1 MKISKTLVFIAS
13 NPLSFIVPLFGSWV
27 SFSALATLSD
37 DPFIYGTWP
46 DIVEA
51 ASIQTA
57 LALIIEEIINDF
69 AYEVYWIA
77 IPAALLI
84 SCWGARGFEKG
95 MVKERQLWVPWY
107 HQQQNAIAQGNTLE
121 EPPTASENIRTNAY
135 FRKAQSVLLHLIRS
149 LMFFVV
155 HFSCWFSAF
164 ALLVIIM
171 QPSNGIVETAHY
183 LVRSFPDIAIPAA
196 IHALLSCYQGASG
209 NIKGTGTERQ
219 TWMKW
224 HDMWMQWYDRQQG
237 AKTHGYTLLEAP
249 PVPPLDAYN

>member
-13 NPLSFIVPLFGSWV
+13 NPLSLIVPLFGSWV

-37 DPFIYGTWP
+37 DPFIYGTLP

-57 LALIIEEIINDF
+57 LALIIGAIIDDF
-69 AYEVYWIA
+69 AYHVYWIA

-84 SCWGARGFEKG
+84 SFWGARSYAKG
-95 MVKERQLWVPWY
+95 IAKERQLWMPWY
-107 HQQQNAIAQGNTLE
+107 HQQQNAIAQGNILE
-121 EPPTASENIRTNAY
+121 EPPTASENIRNNAY
-135 FRKAQSVLLHLIRS
+135 FRKTQSVLLHLIRP
-149 LMFFVV
+149 LTFFVI

-171 QPSNGIVETAHY
+171 QPSNGIVESAHY
-183 LVRSFPDIAIPAA
+183 LVKSFPDIAILAA
-196 IHALLSCYQGASG
+196 IHAFLSCYQEARGST
-209 NIKGTGTERQ
+209 KGTVTERQ

-224 HDMWMQWYDRQQG
+224 YDMWMKWYQRQQE
-237 AKTHGYTLLEAP
+237 AKTLGYVLDEASPLLN
-249 PVPPLDAYN
+249 VG

>member
-1 MKISKTLVFIAS
+1 MKIPKTLVFIAS

-37 DPFIYGTWP
+37 DPFIYGTLP
-46 DIVEA
+46 DVI
-51 ASIQTA
+51 ASPSILTA
-57 LALIIEEIINDF
+57 VALIIGAIIDDF
-69 AYEVYWIA
+69 AYHVYWIA

-84 SCWGARGFEKG
+84 SFWGARSHAKG
-95 MVKERQLWVPWY
+95 IAKERQIWMPWY
-107 HQQQNAIAQGNTLE
+107 HQQQNAIAHGNILE
-121 EPPTASENIRTNAY
+121 EPPTVSENIRTNAY
-135 FRKAQSVLLHLIRS
+135 FRKTQDVLLHLMS
-149 LMFFVV
+149 FVI

-171 QPSNGIVETAHY
+171 QPSNGIVESAHY

-196 IHALLSCYQGASG
+196 IHAFLSCYQGASG

-224 HDMWMQWYDRQQG
+224 HDMWMKWYQRQQE
-237 AKTHGYTLLEAP
+237 AKAIGYILDEAP
-249 PVPPLDAYN
+249 PSLETVG